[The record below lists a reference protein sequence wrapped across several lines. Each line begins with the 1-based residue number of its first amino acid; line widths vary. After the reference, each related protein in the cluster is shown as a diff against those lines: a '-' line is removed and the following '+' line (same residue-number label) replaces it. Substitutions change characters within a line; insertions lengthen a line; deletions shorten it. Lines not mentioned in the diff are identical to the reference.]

1 MSKNNRGGYSPP
13 QMPSLDKVVEPVVE
27 SLPALEKLDLEAEP
41 KFDLSSAEP
50 VVEPVVQAALVLEVD
65 SFQEAVKAQGFKSP
79 ELLVSN
85 LGPAPT
91 KRQKF
96 EVLSYIDKHI
106 NTPQGVLVESII
118 ENGDYPSR
126 IRRHIGEQFRIE
138 KAEDFSFRWMKL
150 VIKE

>member
-13 QMPSLDKVVEPVVE
+13 QMPSLEKSEIVEPVAEGLPALKVEEAAPVVE
-27 SLPALEKLDLEAEP
+27 SVL
-41 KFDLSSAEP
+41 EP
-50 VVEPVVQAALVLEVD
+50 VAEKPLTLEVD

-91 KRQKF
+91 ARQKF

-106 NTPQGVLVESII
+106 NTPEGVLVESTVA
-118 ENGDYPSR
+118 NGDYPSR
-126 IRRHIGEQFRIE
+126 VRRNLGEQFRIE